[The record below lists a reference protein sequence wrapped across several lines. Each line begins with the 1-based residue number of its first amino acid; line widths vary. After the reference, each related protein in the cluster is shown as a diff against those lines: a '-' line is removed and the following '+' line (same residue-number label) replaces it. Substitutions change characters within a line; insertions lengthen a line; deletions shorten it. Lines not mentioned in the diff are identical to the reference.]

1 MKTLKILFSSLIFM
15 FFNIGLVF
23 SDITASAPTNLISSI
38 ATATSFTSL
47 EQISP
52 EAASEIQNT
61 TSSIVDSEA
70 LQAEVQESAEAFGEM
85 ISQATAGVVEDK
97 NEKFAVLGGNENEY
111 DDKRDLEPTLGTII
125 YDTGM
130 VSLDREGGH
139 YDTDNKDKNG
149 NSKEIFAGTQKA
161 RVIVYVD
168 FNRKVLFGSVES
180 QIKLTS
186 GKEMNNLYNGSSTT
200 ISKDTLPVDKELV
213 HTVSS
218 TTGLTLDPDGDLGVN
233 GDGEPFPYIKNEGVF
248 LNSLLKENG
257 DMQEYDPGFFN
268 EDDRQD
274 MVKSVSHG
282 ANGDNNVLVQARFKT
297 ASELTPGTTVV
308 SFEAHNG
315 AACATNPCSGQEK
328 NDFANNIERYSKTV
342 STTAT
347 KFTGDLPQ

>member
-1 MKTLKILFSSLIFM
+1 
-15 FFNIGLVF
+15 
-23 SDITASAPTNLISSI
+23 
-38 ATATSFTSL
+38 
-47 EQISP
+47 
-52 EAASEIQNT
+52 
-61 TSSIVDSEA
+61 
-70 LQAEVQESAEAFGEM
+70 
-85 ISQATAGVVEDK
+85 
-97 NEKFAVLGGNENEY
+97 
-111 DDKRDLEPTLGTII
+111 LGTII

-130 VSLDREGGH
+130 VSLDRDLGH
-139 YDTDNKDKNG
+139 YDFDNKDKDG
-149 NSKEIFAGTQKA
+149 SAIEIFSGTQKA

-200 ISKDTLPVDKELV
+200 ISKDTLPVDSELV
-213 HTVSS
+213 NTVSS
-218 TTGLTLDPDGDLGVN
+218 ETGLALDPDGDLGVD
-233 GDGEPFPYIKNEGVF
+233 GDGEPMPYIKNEGVF
-248 LNSLLKENG
+248 LNSLLTENG
-257 DMQEYDPGFFN
+257 DMQEYDPGDFN

-282 ANGDNNVLVQARFKT
+282 AGGDNNVLVQARFKT

-328 NDFANNIERYSKTV
+328 IDFADNIERYSKTV

>member
-1 MKTLKILFSSLIFM
+1 MKTLKIFLSSLIFI
-15 FFNIGLVF
+15 FFNIGLAF
-23 SDITASAPTNLISSI
+23 SEITASAPTNLIQSI
-38 ATATSFTSL
+38 ATATSYTSL

-52 EAASEIQNT
+52 EAAIEIQNT
-61 TSSIVDSEA
+61 TSSIVDSEV
-70 LQAEVQESAEAFGEM
+70 LQAEVQESAEAFGKK
-85 ISQATAGVVEDK
+85 ISQAAAEVVEDK
-97 NEKFAVLGGNENEY
+97 NKKFAVLGGNENEY

-130 VSLDREGGH
+130 VSLDRESGH
-139 YDTDNKDKNG
+139 YDTDNKDKDG
-149 NSKEIFAGTQKA
+149 TSKIIFAGTQKA

-168 FNRKVLFGSVES
+168 FKRKVLFGSVES
-180 QIKLTS
+180 QIKLSS

-200 ISKDTLPVDKELV
+200 ISKNTLPIDKELV

-218 TTGLTLDPDGDLGVN
+218 TTGLTLDPDGELGVN
-233 GDGEPFPYIKNEGVF
+233 GDGEPYPYIKNENVF
-248 LNSLLKENG
+248 LNSLLDENG
-257 DMQEYDPGFFN
+257 DMQEYDPGAFN

-297 ASELTPGTTVV
+297 ASELTPGTSVV

-315 AACATNPCSGQEK
+315 AACATNPCSEQEK
-328 NDFANNIERYSKTV
+328 IDFANNIERYSKTV